1 MLKKDNV
8 IFGFGVSLLATVL
21 MFGLLWL
28 SLYLMGQSV
37 GDNAKLFLFSFVP
50 AILLLRWYSK
60 LQYMKTV
67 KGTLTVL
74 FFGFC
79 AMLYYLYAA
88 GSFTNRL

>member
-8 IFGFGVSLLATVL
+8 IFGLGISLLATAL
-21 MFGLLWL
+21 MFGVLWGV
-28 SLYLMGQSV
+28 LYFTGQSI

-88 GSFTNRL
+88 GSFATKL

>member
-8 IFGFGVSLLATVL
+8 IFGLGISLLATVL

-28 SLYLMGQSV
+28 ILYLMGQSV
-37 GDNAKLFLFSFVP
+37 NDNSKLFLFSFIP

-67 KGTLTVL
+67 KGTLTIL

-79 AMLYYLYAA
+79 AMLYYLYAV
-88 GSFTNRL
+88 GSFGAKL